1 MIRIAC
7 HVQDY
12 YFEIIKKYFAAK
24 DYYLEKFSPASY
36 NDIYFIEINSLN
48 DLDKIHQINK
58 YPETLIYIIG
68 PKDFHLLNECLTLG
82 VHLYFE
88 NDDLE
93 NSLYSKS
100 ETIHQQIFSR
110 FKTYHY
116 KNKQMSFEL
125 RLAQIMYVESMNHK
139 LIIHHDNGDFIERK
153 NLSSFI
159 KEIDSNNLSKRIYDI
174 LRMNVT
180 IIVDDAPI
188 YDEHAHEIDFE
199 SYSPTSKSIIFKTI
213 AKEEKMKKLKEK

>member
-12 YFEIIKKYFAAK
+12 YFEIIKKYFVAK
-24 DYYLEKFSPASY
+24 DYYLEKFNSASY
-36 NDIYFIEINSLN
+36 DDIYFIEINSLN

-88 NDDLE
+88 NDNLE

-100 ETIHQQIFSR
+100 EAIHQQIFSR

-139 LIIHHDNGDFIERK
+139 LIIHHDNEIDSNIFIQIHKSFVINK
-153 NLSSFI
+153 NFI
-159 KEIDSNNLSKRIYDI
+159 KEIK
-174 LRMNVT
+174 
-180 IIVDDAPI
+180 
-188 YDEHAHEIDFE
+188 
-199 SYSPTSKSIIFKTI
+199 
-213 AKEEKMKKLKEK
+213 AKELILKDSTILPIGRNFKESI

>member
-1 MIRIAC
+1 M
-7 HVQDY
+7 QDC
-12 YFEIIKKYFAAK
+12 YFEIIKKHFASK
-24 DYYLEKFSPASY
+24 DYYLEKFNSAFY
-36 NDIYFIEINSLN
+36 DDIYFIEINTLQDLN
-48 DLDKIHQINK
+48 KLHQINR

-68 PKDFHLLNECLTLG
+68 PKNFHLLNECLTLG
-82 VHLYFE
+82 IHLYFE

-93 NSLYSKS
+93 NNLHAKS

-139 LIIHHDNGDFIERK
+139 IIIHHDNGDFIERK

-159 KEIDSNNLSKRIYDI
+159 KEINSNNFIQIHKSFVIDKSFIKEIKSKELI
-174 LRMNVT
+174 LKDST
-180 IIVDDAPI
+180 ILPI
-188 YDEHAHEIDFE
+188 GRNFKE
-199 SYSPTSKSIIFKTI
+199 SI
-213 AKEEKMKKLKEK
+213 

>member
-24 DYYLEKFSPASY
+24 DYYLEKFNPASY
-36 NDIYFIEINSLN
+36 DDIYFIEINSLN

-93 NSLYSKS
+93 NNLHSKS
-100 ETIHQQIFSR
+100 KTIHQQIFTR

-125 RLAQIMYVESMNHK
+125 SGTDKTGNQQSTSRCYQLCGGVRAVRFIYCLCSRLYQEDK
-139 LIIHHDNGDFIERK
+139 
-153 NLSSFI
+153 
-159 KEIDSNNLSKRIYDI
+159 
-174 LRMNVT
+174 
-180 IIVDDAPI
+180 
-188 YDEHAHEIDFE
+188 
-199 SYSPTSKSIIFKTI
+199 
-213 AKEEKMKKLKEK
+213 

>member
-7 HVQDY
+7 DMQDH
-12 YFEIIKKYFAAK
+12 YFEILKKYFASK
-24 DYYLEKFSPASY
+24 DYYLEKFNPASY
-36 NDIYFIEINSLN
+36 DDIYVIEINTFQDLN
-48 DLDKIHQINK
+48 KIQQINK
-58 YPETLIYIIG
+58 YSETLIYIIG
-68 PKDFHLLNECLTLG
+68 PKNFHLLNECLTLG

-93 NSLYSKS
+93 NSLHSKS
-100 ETIHQQIFSR
+100 KTIHQQIFSR

-125 RLAQIMYVESMNHK
+125 RLAQIIYVESMNHK

-159 KEIDSNNLSKRIYDI
+159 KEIDSHNFVQIHKSFVINKNYIQ
-174 LRMNVT
+174 
-180 IIVDDAPI
+180 
-188 YDEHAHEIDFE
+188 EI
-199 SYSPTSKSIIFKTI
+199 K
-213 AKEEKMKKLKEK
+213 AKELILKDSTILPIGRNFKESI

>member
-12 YFEIIKKYFAAK
+12 YFEIIKKYFVAK
-24 DYYLEKFSPASY
+24 DYYLEKFNSASY
-36 NDIYFIEINSLN
+36 DDIYFIEINSLN

-88 NDDLE
+88 NDNLE

-100 ETIHQQIFSR
+100 EAIHQ
-110 FKTYHY
+110 H
-116 KNKQMSFEL
+116 
-125 RLAQIMYVESMNHK
+125 
-139 LIIHHDNGDFIERK
+139 NGDFIERK

-159 KEIDSNNLSKRIYDI
+159 KEIDSNIFIQIHKSFVINKNFIK
-174 LRMNVT
+174 
-180 IIVDDAPI
+180 
-188 YDEHAHEIDFE
+188 EI
-199 SYSPTSKSIIFKTI
+199 K
-213 AKEEKMKKLKEK
+213 AKELILKDSTILPIGRNFKESI

>member
-1 MIRIAC
+1 MRISVAIDGPAGAGKSTIAKIVGKKFDLMYINTGAMYRAVALMAERK
-7 HVQDY
+7 HIKPEEVEKLVKLVDTM
-12 YFEIIKKYFAAK
+12 EI
-24 DYYLEKFSPASY
+24 
-36 NDIYFIEINSLN
+36 
-48 DLDKIHQINK
+48 H
-58 YPETLIYIIG
+58 
-68 PKDFHLLNECLTLG
+68 
-82 VHLYFE
+82 FE

-159 KEIDSNNLSKRIYDI
+159 KEIDSNNFIQIHKSFVINKNFIK
-174 LRMNVT
+174 
-180 IIVDDAPI
+180 
-188 YDEHAHEIDFE
+188 EI
-199 SYSPTSKSIIFKTI
+199 K
-213 AKEEKMKKLKEK
+213 AKELILKDSTILPIGRNFKESI

>member
-24 DYYLEKFSPASY
+24 NYYLEKFNPASY
-36 NDIYFIEINSLN
+36 DDIYFIEINSLN

-139 LIIHHDNGDFIERK
+139 LIIHHDNGDFILIILFK
-153 NLSSFI
+153 FI
-159 KEIDSNNLSKRIYDI
+159 NHLLLINTLSKK
-174 LRMNVT
+174 
-180 IIVDDAPI
+180 
-188 YDEHAHEIDFE
+188 
-199 SYSPTSKSIIFKTI
+199 SKQKN
-213 AKEEKMKKLKEK
+213 

>member
-12 YFEIIKKYFAAK
+12 YFEIIKKYFVAK
-24 DYYLEKFSPASY
+24 DYYLEKFNSASY
-36 NDIYFIEINSLN
+36 DDIYFIEINSLN

-88 NDDLE
+88 NDNLE

-100 ETIHQQIFSR
+100 EAIHQQIFSR

-125 RLAQIMYVESMNHK
+125 RLAQIMYVE
-139 LIIHHDNGDFIERK
+139 FIERK

-159 KEIDSNNLSKRIYDI
+159 KEIDSNIFIQIHKSFVINKNFIK
-174 LRMNVT
+174 
-180 IIVDDAPI
+180 
-188 YDEHAHEIDFE
+188 EI
-199 SYSPTSKSIIFKTI
+199 K
-213 AKEEKMKKLKEK
+213 AKELILKDSTILPIGRNFKESI